1 MKNFLDQL
9 ADEEMP
15 AVPSELDANLHQR
28 INNLLLGQHV
38 LELIC
43 LGIPYVFFHLLH
55 ALTGAAC
62 FSLSGRYPRTGEDD
76 AKRHNQ
82 HDD

>member
-15 AVPSELDANLHQR
+15 AMPSELDANLHHR
-28 INNLLLGQHV
+28 INNLLLGQQV

-43 LGIPYVFFHLLH
+43 FGIPYVFFHLLH
-55 ALTGAAC
+55 ALTAAAV
-62 FSLSGRYPRTGEDD
+62 FSISGRYPRTGEDHASRNGQND
-76 AKRHNQ
+76 
-82 HDD
+82 

>member
-15 AVPSELDANLHQR
+15 AVPSELDAFLHHR
-28 INNLLLGQHV
+28 INKLLLWQHV

-43 LGIPYVFFHLLH
+43 SGIPYVFFHLLH
-55 ALTGAAC
+55 AITAAAC
-62 FSLSGRYPRTGEDD
+62 FSISGRYPKTGEDH
-76 AKRHNQ
+76 ATR
-82 HDD
+82 DD